1 MNQILFLSVTW
12 TILFFTA
19 TVHANNKL
27 EERIEKLEKTLE
39 EFMGKWGPEVQRRRD
54 ERDHKW
60 DEMIRVLTVQ
70 SRRSK

>member
-1 MNQILFLSVTW
+1 MSNRKGTYYEID
-12 TILFFTA
+12 
-19 TVHANNKL
+19 KL
-27 EERIEKLEKTLE
+27 TKRIEELEKILK
-39 EFMGKWGPEVQRRRD
+39 EFMDNWGPEVQRRRD